1 MDVARE
7 AALDFAR
14 GRTLD
19 EITLVGFAGLA
30 VTLVPPTSDANLIVT
45 GVESLEADLVQDGTD
60 ISAAVLATVARLQ
73 ESEPESRVVILLTD
87 GAHNGEDV
95 PPMAAARAAAALG
108 VKVHA
113 ISILPPG
120 FRQSWISEDMET
132 VLTAISGF
140 TGGRYFTASSAAEL
154 ESIYREINWIE
165 APVPILTESE
175 IRHPLRTRLLLL
187 GLVLLG
193 LDVALR
199 ASRWALVP

>member
-1 MDVARE
+1 MSGDSGITRGRWRGQDRNS
-7 AALDFAR
+7 AALYF
-14 GRTLD
+14 
-19 EITLVGFAGLA
+19 
-30 VTLVPPTSDANLIVT
+30 
-45 GVESLEADLVQDGTD
+45 VED
-60 ISAAVLATVARLQ
+60 
-73 ESEPESRVVILLTD
+73 
-87 GAHNGEDV
+87 
-95 PPMAAARAAAALG
+95 AAAALG

-120 FRQSWISEDMET
+120 FRQSWIAEDMET